1 MMTLKTLVKLCL
13 VLKKFIFVRS
23 YLLCLS
29 TVDGQS
35 GCLATLWPYL
45 PTKSSMGSIS
55 KIFRKPSLQF
65 LKIVKNA
72 QTIFTFGNS

>member
-1 MMTLKTLVKLCL
+1 MMTLEALVKLCL

-23 YLLCLS
+23 YLLWLS

-55 KIFRKPSLQF
+55 KIFRQPSSEF
-65 LKIVKNA
+65 LKNFKSAEI
-72 QTIFTFGNS
+72 IFTLRNS

>member
-1 MMTLKTLVKLCL
+1 MMTLEALVKLCL
-13 VLKKFIFVRS
+13 VLKKFIFVQS
-23 YLLCLS
+23 YLLWLS
-29 TVDGQS
+29 TVDEQG

-65 LKIVKNA
+65 LKIFKSA
-72 QTIFTFGNS
+72 ETIFTFRNS

>member
-1 MMTLKTLVKLCL
+1 MTLKALVKLCP

-23 YLLCLS
+23 YLLWLS

-35 GCLATLWPYL
+35 ACLATLWPYL

-55 KIFRKPSLQF
+55 EIFTKPCLEF
-65 LKIVKNA
+65 LKIFKSA
-72 QTIFTFGNS
+72 ETIFTFRNS